1 MYGRSL
7 AILNIPPQLILLH
20 VQQHTHTHR
29 DSRARAQE
37 TSSIYIIIIII
48 IIAIITSQHTDAI
61 VLCNDDAA
69 CTKSYI

>member
-7 AILNIPPQLILLH
+7 AILNIPPQLILARTA
-20 VQQHTHTHR
+20 THTQR
-29 DSRARAQE
+29 LASARE
-37 TSSIYIIIIII
+37 TSSIYIII

-69 CTKSYI
+69 ACTKSYI